1 MQHLGICVGCCCE
14 LPTQRSAVQIV
25 IAALAKLWYQCKA
38 KRRAAPSLLY
48 LSNTVVSVQ
57 TDVIDEPLLVLL
69 LRCGLVEISASR
81 TLSSQT
87 HGTKYALLLFGSGS
101 SPPNRELIPF
111 LLIFSLMPRMN
122 NFFSI
127 TVNDVLFISEW

>member
-57 TDVIDEPLLVLL
+57 TDVIDEPLLT
-69 LRCGLVEISASR
+69 CSPSEMR
-81 TLSSQT
+81 TRRNLCQQD
-87 HGTKYALLLFGSGS
+87 
-101 SPPNRELIPF
+101 
-111 LLIFSLMPRMN
+111 
-122 NFFSI
+122 SI
-127 TVNDVLFISEW
+127 

>member
-48 LSNTVVSVQ
+48 LSNICADWRNWRGVTCSPS
-57 TDVIDEPLLVLL
+57 EM
-69 LRCGLVEISASR
+69 R
-81 TLSSQT
+81 TRRNLCQQD
-87 HGTKYALLLFGSGS
+87 
-101 SPPNRELIPF
+101 
-111 LLIFSLMPRMN
+111 
-122 NFFSI
+122 SI
-127 TVNDVLFISEW
+127 